1 MTARPL
7 VGVYSSAK
15 KADEYVRLPAVF
27 SAPIRSDIV
36 QEVHMNLNKNK
47 RQPYA
52 VSRYAGHQSSAESWG
67 TGRAV
72 SRIPRVPGGGTHRSG
87 QGAFGNMCRGGRMF
101 APTRVWRRWHRRVN
115 VNQRRTAAAAAL
127 AASAL
132 PALVM
137 ARGHRVERIAE
148 VPLVVSSKTLASI
161 DKTSKAVTL
170 LKGLNAYDD
179 IERVIESKKI
189 RVGAG
194 KARNRRYVQRT
205 GPLVVYSDKGPFLK
219 AFRNIPGIDLVNV
232 AKLSVLDLAPGGHL
246 GRFIIYTKDAFQAL
260 DNQFGTYKTASSV
273 KKGFQLPKP
282 LLTNADLGRIINSEE
297 VQTHLREK
305 RSTRRIV
312 RKKNPYRNFQFLVKL
327 NPYAKTLKRQRL
339 VSAMR
344 AQKAKESI
352 AEAKRKGVK
361 TDKKKKVKQVRA
373 KAFAKSLFA

>member
-1 MTARPL
+1 
-7 VGVYSSAK
+7 
-15 KADEYVRLPAVF
+15 
-27 SAPIRSDIV
+27 
-36 QEVHMNLNKNK
+36 VHMNLNKNK

-101 APTRVWRRWHRRVN
+101 APTKVWRKWHRRVN

-137 ARGHRVERIAE
+137 ARGHRVDRAPE
-148 VPLVVSSKTLASI
+148 VPLVVNTKTIQTI
-161 DKTSKAVTL
+161 DKTSKAVAL
-170 LKGLNAYDD
+170 LKAINAYDD
-179 IERVIESKKI
+179 VERVISSKKI
-189 RVGAG
+189 RVGSG

-205 GPLVVYSDKGPFLK
+205 GPLVVYAEKGPFLK

-260 DNQFGTYKTASSV
+260 DTQFGTYKTSSSV

-282 LLTNADLGRIINSEE
+282 LLTNPDLGRIINSEE
-297 VQTHLREK
+297 VQTHLRAK
-305 RSTRRIV
+305 RTTHRIV
-312 RKKNPYRNFQFLVKL
+312 RKKNPFRNFQFMVKL

-339 VSAMR
+339 VAAMR
-344 AQKAKESI
+344 AQKAKV
-352 AEAKRKGVK
+352 AAVDAKKKGVK
-361 TDKKKKVKQVRA
+361 VAKKKTKVVRA
-373 KAFAKSLFA
+373 VAFTKSVLA

>member
-7 VGVYSSAK
+7 VGVYSTAQ
-15 KADEYVRLPAVF
+15 KADEHVRLPAVF

-127 AASAL
+127 AASSL
-132 PALVM
+132 PSLVM
-137 ARGHRVERIAE
+137 ARGHRVDRVPE
-148 VPLVVSSKTLASI
+148 VPLVVSTKTLQAI
-161 DKTSKAVTL
+161 NKTSKAVAL
-170 LKGLNAYDD
+170 LKALNAYDD
-179 IERVIESKKI
+179 IDRVVASQKI
-189 RVGAG
+189 RVGSG

-205 GPLVVYSDKGPFLK
+205 GPLVVYHEKGPFLK
-219 AFRNIPGIDLVNV
+219 ALRNIPGIDLVNV

-260 DNQFGTYKTASSV
+260 DTQFGTYKTPSSV

-297 VQTHLREK
+297 VQSHLREK
-305 RSTRRIV
+305 SAKHRVI
-312 RKKNPYRNFQFLVKL
+312 RKRNPYKNFQFLVKL

-339 VSAMR
+339 VAALR
-344 AQKAKESI
+344 AQKTKES
-352 AEAKRKGVK
+352 ASDAKRKGVK
-361 TDKKKKVKQVRA
+361 ADKKKKVKPIRA
-373 KAFAKSLFA
+373 KTFAKSLLA